1 LCFTRTNSSP
11 LELDLC
17 ERRIV
22 RKGGESVKHKVVFA
36 RRGEGTDAYAH
47 RVLAIVPFKGLDG
60 AKTRLA
66 AALSDDERAV
76 LAREMLDRVLVA
88 CEGAASIRR
97 TLLVTPAPG
106 DAPAGIDVLL
116 DSGTG
121 HADAVALAL
130 ADPRAQE
137 GALVVMSD
145 CPLVEPSSLD
155 ALVDAAGPLALVPAR
170 DGGVNALALRDPG
183 LFRPRFGRPAE
194 EMIAAARAAGIEPA
208 VVEDERLAL
217 DVDRPED
224 YEAAL
229 ARL

>member
-1 LCFTRTNSSP
+1 LCFTGTNFFP
-11 LELDLC
+11 LELDP
-17 ERRIV
+17 RARPIV
-22 RKGGESVKHKVVFA
+22 RNGRESLKHKVLFA
-36 RRGEGTDAYAH
+36 RRGKGTDAYAH

-76 LAREMLDRVLVA
+76 LVREMLARVLVA

-106 DAPAGIDVLL
+106 DAPAGIDALV
-116 DSGTG
+116 DAGTG

-130 ADPRAQE
+130 ADPRAQQ

-155 ALVDAAGPLALVPAR
+155 ALVDAARPLALVPAH
-170 DGGVNALALRDPG
+170 DGGVNALALRDPE
-183 LFRPRFGRPAE
+183 LFPPRFGRPAT
-194 EMIAAARAAGIEPA
+194 EMVAAARAAGIEPA
-208 VVEDERLAL
+208 LVEDQRLAL

-229 ARL
+229 AHR